1 MIAED
6 FLHGKLNGFIGRDE
20 HRSVPACPGMRLV
33 VEPLQFD
40 QDFLARDQLA
50 LSYKPIES
58 LPQRREDFPRVRT
71 SPSVHD
77 GTRVKAVGQ
86 EAAPVLMD

>member
-1 MIAED
+1 MILED
-6 FLHGKLNGFIGRDE
+6 LLDGKLNGIIGRDE
-20 HRSVPACPGMRLV
+20 HRSVLACPRMRLV
-33 VEPLQFD
+33 VKPLQFD

-50 LSYKPIES
+50 LSSKPIES
-58 LPQRREDFPRVRT
+58 LPQRREDSRRVRT
-71 SPSVHD
+71 SPSVQD